1 MGKDINQHKLVG
13 GKRKN
18 GHKFNCTCHICEN
31 MKNKAKRGGYEEE
44 VEKEKEKMM
53 GGSKKKNG
61 HRMDCSCPIC
71 KNMKNSKRHHT
82 SKSGRKTKKMRG
94 GEGGKGEEEVT
105 EGEEKE
111 VTEGEEKEVTE
122 EGEEK
127 EVTEEGEEKEVTE
140 EGDEKEVTEEGEE
153 KEVTEEGDEMSEEG
167 EMPEEEEML
176 EEKETEMPPMGGKNK
191 RGNGHKPG
199 CQSPI
204 CKNMRK
210 KKGGNGDTNITQEK
224 TNETQALDEEYDAL
238 DAAEKGEA
246 GSNVVGGTRKRR
258 MRRKSGGKKWGGK
271 SRKTRKYK

>member
-61 HRMDCSCPIC
+61 HRMDCNCPIC
-71 KNMKNSKRHHT
+71 KNMRNSKRNKG

-94 GEGGKGEEEVT
+94 GDNEEDMNEADMNEEDMNESDMNEPDMKVEEEAIP
-105 EGEEKE
+105 
-111 VTEGEEKEVTE
+111 
-122 EGEEK
+122 
-127 EVTEEGEEKEVTE
+127 
-140 EGDEKEVTEEGEE
+140 
-153 KEVTEEGDEMSEEG
+153 S
-167 EMPEEEEML
+167 
-176 EEKETEMPPMGGKNK
+176 MGGKKK

-210 KKGGNGDTNITQEK
+210 KKGGASEEPNMNVTDNITPAD
-224 TNETQALDEEYDAL
+224 TNETKASDQEYDAL

-246 GSNVVGGTRKRR
+246 GLNVVGGTRKRL